1 MSKDSLKKLVAIAA
15 VAALFG
21 SSFGAGINDACSQII
36 KRNDVKTDKA
46 NVQKDAKQIKEIPA
60 VKEAKKDIVKQK
72 MEDTTKK
79 AVKEIKSAK

>member
-36 KRNDVKTDKA
+36 KRSDVKTDKA